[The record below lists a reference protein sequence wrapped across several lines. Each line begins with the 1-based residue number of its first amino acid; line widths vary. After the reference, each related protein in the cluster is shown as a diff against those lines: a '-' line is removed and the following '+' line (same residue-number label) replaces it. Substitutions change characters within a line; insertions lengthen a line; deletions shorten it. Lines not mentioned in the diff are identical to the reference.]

1 MLNVIFSV
9 VLTKLYRI
17 SRIRN
22 STTLGG
28 GTYNSFFFSTIFIEW
43 GVVRMQTVI
52 FFANST

>member
-28 GTYNSFFFSTIFIEW
+28 GTYIIVFFSTIFIEW